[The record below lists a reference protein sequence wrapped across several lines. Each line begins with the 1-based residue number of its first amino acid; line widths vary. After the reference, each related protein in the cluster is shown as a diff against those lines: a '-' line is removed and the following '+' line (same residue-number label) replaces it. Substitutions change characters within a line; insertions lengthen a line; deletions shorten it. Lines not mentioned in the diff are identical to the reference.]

1 MQHSMNIFHIVQITI
16 GAALGALLR
25 YAMILYIPLPVFWA
39 NMSGSFLIG
48 LLYPVLSTKFPQYI
62 PFINIGFLGAFTTFS
77 SFSFRIFEGLKSGFV
92 WKSLSY
98 GLVSLVLGVFLCFL
112 GYWLGEKLRFG

>member
-1 MQHSMNIFHIVQITI
+1 MNIFNIVQITI

-25 YAMILYIPLPVFWA
+25 YFMVVYLPLPIFWA
-39 NMSGSFLIG
+39 NMIGSFLIG
-48 LLYPVLSTKFPQYI
+48 FFYPTLLAKFPQYTA
-62 PFINIGFLGAFTTFS
+62 FINIGLLGAFTTFS

-98 GLVSLVLGVFLCFL
+98 GLISMFLGVLLCFI
-112 GYWLGEKLRFG
+112 GYWLGEKLNFV